1 MEPSAI
7 ERAGMLVSYSRA
19 LSLVAAD
26 KGAAPAIID
35 GETSLSF
42 TELDRRSNQLAR
54 AYAELGVG
62 QDDFVTLALPNCIE
76 FFVACFAIWKL
87 GATPQPVSHRLPF
100 RERDEIV
107 TLADSKLVIGVP
119 AETHR
124 NRTCIPQGFNPD
136 PDIDDG
142 LLEDRVAAS
151 WKAPTSGG
159 STGRPKLIV
168 SSKPSLAPIAR
179 TSAGWAIQ
187 GQFHTWGGGNDHGC
201 HILAGPLYHNAP
213 FISALMG
220 ILAGCQQVLMQRFE
234 ARRWLE
240 LVQKHR
246 ADYVYMVPTM
256 MKRVWDEPS
265 RKQFDLSS
273 LSAVF
278 HMAAPCPPWLK
289 EGWY

>member
-26 KGAAPAIID
+26 NGAAPAIID

-220 ILAGCQQVLMQRFE
+220 ILAGCQQVLMQPNSFYQRNPRLYPKS
-234 ARRWLE
+234 ANRVVLRHTKPTA
-240 LVQKHR
+240 LVHR
-246 ADYVYMVPTM
+246 LQYHCSYLLISVL
-256 MKRVWDEPS
+256 RQH
-265 RKQFDLSS
+265 RKYLQPHCRTIDG
-273 LSAVF
+273 
-278 HMAAPCPPWLK
+278 H
-289 EGWY
+289 